1 MSGKIIIGVTGD
13 IGAGKTTFVKELEKF
28 NIYPIYTDEISHK
41 ILKLKKVKT
50 SLQDHFGKSIL
61 ENDEINPKKLAEK
74 AFQNRENWRKLVSST
89 HPYIIKRIRR
99 IIENTSYKYYA
110 IDAPLLFE
118 ANLDKFCDFII
129 YVEAPYQIRI
139 KRLKGRL
146 NRTNIAKR
154 GSFLIP
160 LKTKKQKVDFTVIN
174 NQNKRKVE
182 ENAKKIWSR
191 IKRK

>member
-50 SLQDHFGKSIL
+50 LLRGYFGNNIL

-74 AFQNRENWRKLVSST
+74 AFRDKENWQKLVSST

-99 IIENTSYKYYA
+99 IIETTNYKYYA

-118 ANLDKFCDFII
+118 ANLDEFCDFII
-129 YVEAPYQIRI
+129 YIKAPYRVRI
-139 KRLKGRL
+139 KRLKERL
-146 NRTNIAKR
+146 SWPNIEKR
-154 GSFLIP
+154 SSFLIP
-160 LKTKKQKVDFTVIN
+160 LKNKKQKADFIINN
-174 NQNKRKVE
+174 NQNKRKVK
-182 ENAKKIWSR
+182 ENAKEIWSR